1 MGPHD
6 FEDVMK
12 KFLNRIWYRWMLRKY
27 GMDRGYTAPLWN
39 HAKDSWI
46 YPDGT
51 FVAGRADYV

>member
-1 MGPHD
+1 
-6 FEDVMK
+6 MK